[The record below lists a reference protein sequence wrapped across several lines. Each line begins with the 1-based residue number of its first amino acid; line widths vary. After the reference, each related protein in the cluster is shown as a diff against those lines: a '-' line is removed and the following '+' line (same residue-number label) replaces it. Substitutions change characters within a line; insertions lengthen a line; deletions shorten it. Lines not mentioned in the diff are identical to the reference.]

1 MDQDQFLSL
10 LCFVRDDEEG
20 IQQVRSLKVAKR
32 IIRKLAE
39 EGMSAGALLR
49 RCCHLEFGEALIV
62 EVQDHFAHAGQQKC
76 FVTAMAQM
84 PALWWE
90 ENDLSPRQ
98 LLKLLQG
105 HEVLAH
111 LLGHHADLVTHPEH
125 PLYCKTDISL
135 ADEYWTHQVRRFIVR
150 GDFRRAWDELQKAH
164 RGVLNATI
172 REEDFL
178 EKQDFITECQQPANR
193 CWRASVSIVGS
204 LAIELYE
211 AMVKESLI
219 TVITDGDRLTDSL
232 GRMSQTVYE
241 VKVPSGHRHVPRE
254 YSQWVSQPGHVIATH
269 YVECELGGWKGDKRL
284 LDEGAA
290 ILKIAAHFNAV
301 RNERRRKKHVQVL
314 EEYERN
320 KAN

>member
-10 LCFVRDDEEG
+10 LCFVRDDVEG

-32 IIRKLAE
+32 IICKLAE

-62 EVQDHFAHAGQQKC
+62 EVQDHFARANQQKC
-76 FVTAMAQM
+76 FFSAMVQM
-84 PALWWE
+84 PALWWD
-90 ENDLSPRQ
+90 ENELSPRR
-98 LLKLLQG
+98 LLKLLRG

-111 LLGHHADLVTHPEH
+111 LLAHHADLVTHPEH

-135 ADEYWTHQVRRFIVR
+135 ADEYWAHQTRRFIVR

-172 REEDFL
+172 QEGHFA
-178 EKQDFITECQQPANR
+178 EKQDFITECQRPENR
-193 CWRASVSIVGS
+193 CWRASDLIVGS

-211 AMVKESLI
+211 AMVKESLL
-219 TVITDGDRLTDSL
+219 TVITDGDRLTDSW
-232 GRMSQTVYE
+232 GRMRQTVYE
-241 VKVPSGHRHVPRE
+241 VKMPSGHRHQPRA
-254 YSQWVSQPGHVIATH
+254 YSQSVPQPGHAIA
-269 YVECELGGWKGDKRL
+269 L
-284 LDEGAA
+284 LYGEHKPGSREVQLRDEGAA
-290 ILKIAAHFNAV
+290 ILKIAAHFNTV
-301 RNERRRKKHVQVL
+301 RNERRRKKHEQML
-314 EEYERN
+314 EEYESS